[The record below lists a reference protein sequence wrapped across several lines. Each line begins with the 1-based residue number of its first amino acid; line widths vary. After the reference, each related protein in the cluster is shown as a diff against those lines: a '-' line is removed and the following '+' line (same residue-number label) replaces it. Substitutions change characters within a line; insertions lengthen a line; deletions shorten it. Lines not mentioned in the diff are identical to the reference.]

1 MQLSLSFVFCM
12 RLSDVCKDAMDR
24 FFVPF
29 RRAGAGL
36 PEKDSA
42 RKTDT
47 FVQKKPFLSGLS
59 DKFGKFCAEVGTF
72 STESADVFPQKS
84 ARFCA
89 EVGKSHPFR
98 KPSEG
103 GVRLLPLGSRFPE
116 RRKLRRMRLWKKRIP
131 FLFERFFR
139 TLAAVRPSVIH
150 RNPFRRPASSGFP
163 CRPCR
168 ACLCRI

>member
-12 RLSDVCKDAMDR
+12 RLSDVCKDAMGRSSCLSDGPER
-24 FFVPF
+24 GF
-29 RRAGAGL
+29 RKKIL
-36 PEKDSA
+36 HE
-42 RKTDT
+42 KTDT
-47 FVQKKPFLSGLS
+47 FAQKKPFLSGLS

-89 EVGKSHPFR
+89 EAGKSDPLH
-98 KPSEG
+98 KLSEG
-103 GVRLLPLGSRFPE
+103 GVRLLPLGNRFPE
-116 RRKLRRMRLWKKRIP
+116 RGKFRRMRLWKKRIS

-150 RNPFRRPASSGFP
+150 RNPFRRPASFGFP

>member
-1 MQLSLSFVFCM
+1 MQLFLSFVFCM
-12 RLSDVCKDAMDR
+12 RLSDVCKDAMGC

-29 RRAGAGL
+29 RRAGTGL
-36 PEKDSA
+36 SEKDST
-42 RKTDT
+42 RKTDMLA
-47 FVQKKPFLSGLS
+47 QKMPLLSDLS

-116 RRKLRRMRLWKKRIP
+116 RRKLRRMRLWKKRIS

-139 TLAAVRPSVIH
+139 TLAAVRPSVIR
-150 RNPFRRPASSGFP
+150 RNPFRRPASFGFP
-163 CRPCR
+163 CRLCR